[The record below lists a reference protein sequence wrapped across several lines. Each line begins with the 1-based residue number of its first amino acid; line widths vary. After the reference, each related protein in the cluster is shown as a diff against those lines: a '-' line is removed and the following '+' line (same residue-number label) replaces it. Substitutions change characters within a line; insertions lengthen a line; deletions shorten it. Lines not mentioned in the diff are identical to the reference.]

1 MEDIVFY
8 IMDAGVFCLFIYML
22 WRSRSVVI
30 ESKVGNKW
38 IVAGLF
44 FLLGLVGFMNYRPF
58 FTWFQMIFMAPPG
71 IHKPLSRLGEGM
83 NEAAIGTISDADCV
97 LWIVDISVKPNNEDE
112 RLDTDPRCGVR
123 KGGFGAVLRD
133 HRRCAGGEHYAS
145 HRFH

>member
-8 IMDAGVFCLFIYML
+8 IMDAGVLCLFIYML

-58 FTWFQMIFMAPPG
+58 FTWFQMIFMAVIAVMYMLLKSGLTETG
-71 IHKPLSRLGEGM
+71 IVMVGSFISFEKAGRITLYKKDRCISFDSRGRKVDLFFDEGQM
-83 NEAAIGTISDADCV
+83 E
-97 LWIVDISVKPNNEDE
+97 E
-112 RLDTDPRCGVR
+112 VR
-123 KGGFGAVLRD
+123 SWLKKYCTSGINTR
-133 HRRCAGGEHYAS
+133 
-145 HRFH
+145 

>member
-38 IVAGLF
+38 IGAGLF

-58 FTWFQMIFMAPPG
+58 FTWFQMIFMAVIAVMYMLLKSGLTETG
-71 IHKPLSRLGEGM
+71 IVMVGSFISFEKAGRITLYKKGHCISFDSRGRKVDLFFDEGQM
-83 NEAAIGTISDADCV
+83 E
-97 LWIVDISVKPNNEDE
+97 E
-112 RLDTDPRCGVR
+112 VR
-123 KGGFGAVLRD
+123 SWLKKYCTSGINTR
-133 HRRCAGGEHYAS
+133 
-145 HRFH
+145 